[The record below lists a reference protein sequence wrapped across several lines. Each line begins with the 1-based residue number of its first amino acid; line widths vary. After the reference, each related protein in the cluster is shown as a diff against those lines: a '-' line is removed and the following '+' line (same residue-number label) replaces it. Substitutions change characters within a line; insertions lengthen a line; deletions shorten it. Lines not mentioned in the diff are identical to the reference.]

1 MLGPLGYWYAH
12 RDHRIQQTLSWKQT
26 PRPALTTPQLDNSS
40 TNSPCGTGQ
49 NWTVGCWPQSL
60 QKKAHQIPWFNHL
73 AEYLQPVG
81 QQSLP
86 ASANN
91 FSEYPSNGYHFD
103 AQATRGGTHVC
114 EVSIGVGK
122 RALRSCEIHL
132 RPQAKDLILAISNRH
147 RKNQKPMM
155 THGLVLYKLYNAIEC
170 YWILL
175 GLPKLEYISRTCYWA
190 ARSPMLSVET
200 RNLIL
205 IILFVER
212 VSEQWNEHAL
222 GSQTGVSQNG
232 EYPKWQVQWW

>member
-1 MLGPLGYWYAH
+1 MHIVIIEYNKHCRGNKHRGQHSQHHSSTTAAQTALAERGKIGQLGA
-12 RDHRIQQTLSWKQT
+12 DHRVSK
-26 PRPALTTPQLDNSS
+26 
-40 TNSPCGTGQ
+40 
-49 NWTVGCWPQSL
+49 
-60 QKKAHQIPWFNHL
+60 KKAHQIPWSNHL

-212 VSEQWNEHAL
+212 VSEQ
-222 GSQTGVSQNG
+222 
-232 EYPKWQVQWW
+232 

>member
-1 MLGPLGYWYAH
+1 MFTYLTALAERGKIGQLGA
-12 RDHRIQQTLSWKQT
+12 DHRVSKIKS
-26 PRPALTTPQLDNSS
+26 
-40 TNSPCGTGQ
+40 
-49 NWTVGCWPQSL
+49 
-60 QKKAHQIPWFNHL
+60 HQIPWFNHL

-122 RALRSCEIHL
+122 RALRSCEVHL

-155 THGLVLYKLYNAIEC
+155 THGLVLYKWYNAIEC

-212 VSEQWNEHAL
+212 VSEQWNEHVL
-222 GSQTGVSQNG
+222 GSRNRCVSKWGIPKMASSMVINSDKSRIKG
-232 EYPKWQVQWW
+232 ENALEFAWNRRL